1 MNPNLFRSA
10 EFYQRRYHNFAIIL
24 IIPLILFVIFLLSF
38 SFLGQK
44 EVTVSSRGEIM
55 PTKVIPDFIT
65 CFSPHLTQPL
75 GRVRFFNKF

>member
-24 IIPLILFVIFLLSF
+24 IIPLTLFVIFLLSF

-44 EVTVSSRGEIM
+44 EVTVSS
-55 PTKVIPDFIT
+55 
-65 CFSPHLTQPL
+65 
-75 GRVRFFNKF
+75 